1 MRLGQRIVEVKQET
15 YNALEHHYQNAS
27 KLEANGMINKAERL
41 FLQVNRD
48 EAKRELEIAV
58 KDLEIVKNAFKTL
71 TKIESEDNILTT
83 TPMFINESLPEII
96 YFKNLIIE
104 KNHLVNGLTTQ
115 QYIQRNEVKIA
126 KSAYFPN
133 IELFGKQT
141 LYSNGIP
148 KNIAPRTM
156 VGVGFSWNIFDG
168 LDREKR
174 IKQAK
179 IKSVILETEKEKI
192 VDDIALTVDKFYN
205 QTQSALVNVSALKTT
220 MEMSME
226 LVRSR
231 QRAFTEGMASSSE
244 VIDAELI
251 LSKVRIATLMAYYQ
265 FDSGL
270 INLLAVCGIPET
282 FHQYSLSGKDE
293 SQILLK

>member
-1 MRLGQRIVEVKQET
+1 ME
-15 YNALEHHYQNAS
+15 
-27 KLEANGMINKAERL
+27 
-41 FLQVNRD
+41 
-48 EAKRELEIAV
+48 
-58 KDLEIVKNAFKTL
+58 
-71 TKIESEDNILTT
+71 
-83 TPMFINESLPEII
+83 
-96 YFKNLIIE
+96 
-104 KNHLVNGLTTQ
+104 
-115 QYIQRNEVKIA
+115 YIR
-126 KSAYFPN
+126 
-133 IELFGKQT
+133 
-141 LYSNGIP
+141 
-148 KNIAPRTM
+148 RTR
-156 VGVGFSWNIFDG
+156 S
-168 LDREKR
+168 REK

-192 VDDIALTVDKFYN
+192 VDDITLTVDKFYN

-231 QRAFTEGMASSSE
+231 QRAFIEGMASSSE

-293 SQILLK
+293 SHILLK